1 MALEIT
7 KHLLGAQSPDARV
20 RTYAMTL
27 FSHLFD
33 LNPPVI
39 LLSLSLELSND
50 AKPTESR
57 KIAGVL
63 LKDLLDFEWD
73 AIDVSTKSRIK
84 TSVLHTL
91 GSCISEASDIASQ
104 VVAKIASIEFPRKE
118 WPELVGSLITNMTLV
133 DTPVYLK
140 EATLDTIVRLCLE
153 IFEPNSS
160 LLTPYVSDLL
170 NGLIFMAERTG
181 GVDCYELRFCAY
193 ETLNMVV
200 RCCDLSET
208 SRIIAELLPDFVSK
222 LEQTLFLRVVSFDDR
237 VILEELRATLFGV
250 LQVVIQKLSAA
261 IETRPVVVQ
270 VADRIMLVFLNLFGS
285 GSCTADQEAML
296 AIGALVYATGLGFEK
311 YMQGLIKC
319 IETGLQNIDEHEV
332 CAITVGV
339 VGDIC
344 RVLDDKFL
352 PYCDVIMTHL
362 VRDISNAELHR
373 SIIPLV
379 FSCFGDIALAIGE
392 HFNKYVTCALP
403 IMESASRVCAE
414 VDNISDKEMVGYCNN
429 LKRSIFGAYSGILQ
443 GFKRSSKMDRVMLPY
458 APHLVWFIESVAKD
472 NQRDKGVTKASVEVL
487 GDLADALGSNVEML
501 LKDCKFCT
509 ELIGECLQSDDEDL
523 KRAATWTK
531 RMIGRA
537 FSVRV

>member
-1 MALEIT
+1 MALET
-7 KHLLGAQSPDARV
+7 TMHLLCAQSPDAQV

-27 FSHLFD
+27 FSHLVE

-39 LLSLSLELSND
+39 FLSLSVELSND

-57 KIAGVL
+57 KLAGVL
-63 LKDLLDFEWD
+63 LKHLLDFKWA

-84 TSVLHTL
+84 SSVLHTL

-104 VVAKIASIEFPRKE
+104 VVAKIASIEIPRKE
-118 WPELVGSLITNMTLV
+118 WPELVGSLITNMTLA
-133 DTPVYLK
+133 DTPVSLK
-140 EATLDTIVRLCLE
+140 EATLNTIVRLCLE

-170 NGLIFMAERTG
+170 NGLILMAEQTD
-181 GVDCYELRFCAY
+181 GVDYYELRSCAY
-193 ETLNMVV
+193 ETLNAVV
-200 RCCDLSET
+200 RCCNLSET
-208 SRIIAELLPDFVSK
+208 SRIIAKLLPDFVSK
-222 LEQTLFLRVVSFDDR
+222 LEQTLFLRVVSRDDR
-237 VILEELRATLFGV
+237 VILVELRTSLFGV
-250 LQVVIQKLSAA
+250 LLAVIQKLSEA
-261 IETRPVVVQ
+261 IETSPVILQ
-270 VADRIMLVFLNLFGS
+270 VDHRIVLVFLNLFGS
-285 GSCTADQEAML
+285 GSRAADQEAML
-296 AIGALVYATGLGFEK
+296 AIGALAYATGLGFEK

-319 IETGLQNIDEHEV
+319 IETGLQNIHEHEV

-344 RVLDDKFL
+344 RALDDKFL
-352 PYCDVIMTHL
+352 PYCDVIMPHL
-362 VRDISNAELHR
+362 IMDISNAELHR
-373 SIIPLV
+373 SIIPLI

-392 HFNKYVTCALP
+392 HFDKYVPLALR
-403 IMESASRVCAE
+403 IMQSAFRVCAE
-414 VDNISDKEMVGYCNN
+414 VDNITDKEVVAYCNN
-429 LKRSIFGAYSGILQ
+429 LKRSIFEAYSGILQ
-443 GFKRSSKMDRVMLPY
+443 GFKNSSKKDRVMLPY

-487 GDLADALGSNVEML
+487 GDLADALGSNIEML

-509 ELIGECLQSDDEDL
+509 ELIDECLQSDDEDL

-531 RMIGRA
+531 GMIGRA